1 MIKEVSARAAH
12 AGTKAEKL
20 HLLPQW
26 PEGSQISDE
35 PLMQEVRR
43 GNVHPTGHVLS
54 AKMGC
59 KLQYRSP
66 NERAFLILAEVDAN
80 VVRIA
85 ARPTYSSAM
94 IDGSIDGHY
103 PDYAILVAGK
113 AEVHEVKSDDQYDH
127 QDLVRRLAFHCREIE
142 ARGCV
147 YSVTLRSALLAE
159 PRFGRAARLWP
170 FSTSRI
176 SSEQT
181 AAVKMVV
188 QRGPIVVADLMDE
201 LRRRLGDAAPA
212 RRSVLGMAARGEIVT
227 DLTEPVGVETI
238 VRPFDPLAMPNRL
251 IEVRRPIDD
260 LLERYKVAA

>member
-1 MIKEVSARAAH
+1 MTSEISARAAH
-12 AGTKAEKL
+12 AGTRAEKL
-20 HLLPQW
+20 RLLPPW
-26 PEGSQISDE
+26 PDGSQISDE
-35 PLMQEVRR
+35 PLVQEVRR

-66 NERAFLILAEVDAN
+66 NERAFLILAEVDPN

-85 ARPTYSSAM
+85 ARPTYSSAL

-113 AEVHEVKSDDQYDH
+113 AEVHEVKSDDQYGH
-127 QDLVRRLAFHCREIE
+127 RDLVRRLAFHCREIE

-147 YSVTLRSALLAE
+147 YSVALRSELFAE

-176 SSEQT
+176 APGQD
-181 AAVKMVV
+181 AAVKMIV
-188 QRGPIVVADLMDE
+188 QRGPIVVADLMAE
-201 LRRRLGDAAPA
+201 LGRRMGDAAPP
-212 RRSVLGMAARGEIVT
+212 RRAVLGMAARGTIVT
-227 DLTEPVGVETI
+227 DLAEPVGVETI
-238 VRPFDPLAMPNRL
+238 VRPYDPLAMPARL

>member
-1 MIKEVSARAAH
+1 MTSEMSARATH
-12 AGTKAEKL
+12 AGTRAEKL
-20 HLLPQW
+20 RLLPQW
-26 PEGSQISDE
+26 PDGTQISDE
-35 PLMQEVRR
+35 PLTQEVRR
-43 GNVHPTGHVLS
+43 GNTHPTGHVLS
-54 AKMGC
+54 AKMGG

-66 NERAFLILAEVDAN
+66 NERAFLILAEVDSN

-94 IDGSIDGHY
+94 IDGSVNGHY

-113 AEVHEVKSDDQYDH
+113 AEVHEVKSDDQYAH

-147 YSVTLRSALLAE
+147 YSVALRSALLAE
-159 PRFGRAARLWP
+159 PRFGRASRLWP

-176 SSEQT
+176 TSEQA
-181 AAVKMVV
+181 AAVRMIV
-188 QRGPIVVADLMDE
+188 QHRPIVVADLMAE
-201 LRRRLGDAAPA
+201 LRRRMGDAAPP
-212 RRSVLGMAARGEIVT
+212 RRAVLGMAACGEIVT

-238 VRPFDPLAMPNRL
+238 VRPFDPLAMPDRL
-251 IEVRRPIDD
+251 IAVRRPIDD